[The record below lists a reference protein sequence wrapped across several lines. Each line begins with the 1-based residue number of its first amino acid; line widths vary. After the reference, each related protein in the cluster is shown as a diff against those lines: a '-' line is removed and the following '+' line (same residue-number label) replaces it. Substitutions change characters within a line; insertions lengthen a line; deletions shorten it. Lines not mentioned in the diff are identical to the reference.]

1 MEKIILY
8 TKKFELNF
16 DDQSVSKID
25 VTELIEELSK
35 EYELLDR
42 NPSITIEGKFQYVTW
57 KLSPKKEKR
66 SVGFNR

>member
-8 TKKFELNF
+8 TKRFELKFNE
-16 DDQSVSKID
+16 DAVATID
-25 VTELIEELSK
+25 VSELIEELAK
-35 EYELLDR
+35 EYDLLDR
-42 NPSITIEGKFQYVTW
+42 NPAITIEGNFQYITL